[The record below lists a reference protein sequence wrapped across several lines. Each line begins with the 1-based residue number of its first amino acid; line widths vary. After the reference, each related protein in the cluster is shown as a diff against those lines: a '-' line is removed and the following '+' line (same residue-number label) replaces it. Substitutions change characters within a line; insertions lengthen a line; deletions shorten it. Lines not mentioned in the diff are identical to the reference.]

1 MGLTGSLKT
10 MTLPDLLQWVSGGK
24 KTGTLVLR
32 NGSLSKKIYFRDG
45 AIIGSWTNDSRE
57 YLGQFLLSQGVIS
70 EGQLKQAFDAQARTR
85 VMLGRIL
92 VQQGLVTEAR
102 VVEILRFK
110 AEETVY
116 ALFLWAEAEFEFLEN
131 QLPPGDQVM
140 ITISVDKVLMEGLRR
155 FDTSKVIRETLP
167 NNQVVLR
174 RTSTPL
180 TPEIA
185 ARAFPGRLYNLVD
198 GRRTIVDII
207 LEAHGSEFNVLQ
219 ALHVMV
225 QKGFLEVAPAPSS
238 APAETGSPATEALQ
252 ALVAAARELIKSGEY
267 EAALNILQKIREGGF
282 KDPEINALTQV
293 AEEYFVDRAYRHFLP
308 PDKIPVLKR
317 TVESLCDQNLSPEEV
332 FLVTRVNG
340 SWDLRSIMSISPLRE
355 IDALRALKKL
365 REKGIID
372 LVDAQAK
379 TG

>member
-1 MGLTGSLKT
+1 M
-10 MTLPDLLQWVSGGK
+10 
-24 KTGTLVLR
+24 
-32 NGSLSKKIYFRDG
+32 
-45 AIIGSWTNDSRE
+45 
-57 YLGQFLLSQGVIS
+57 
-70 EGQLKQAFDAQARTR
+70 
-85 VMLGRIL
+85 
-92 VQQGLVTEAR
+92 
-102 VVEILRFK
+102 
-110 AEETVY
+110 ETVY
-116 ALFLWAEAEFEFLEN
+116 ALFLWTEAEFEFLEN
-131 QLPPGDQVM
+131 QLPPGDQVL

-167 NNQVVLR
+167 NNLVVLR

-180 TPEIA
+180 PPEIA
-185 ARAFPGRLYNLVD
+185 ARPFPGRLYNLVD
-198 GRRTIVDII
+198 GRRTIADII
-207 LEAHGSEFNVLQ
+207 LETHGSEFNVLQ
-219 ALHVMV
+219 VLHVMV
-225 QKGFLEVAPAPSS
+225 HKGFLEVAPAPAPS
-238 APAETGSPATEALQ
+238 AAPPVTGGPAAEALQ
-252 ALVAAARELIKSGEY
+252 ALVAAARELIKSGDS
-267 EAALNILQKIREGGF
+267 EAALNVLQKIRVGGY

-293 AEEYFVDRAYRHFLP
+293 AEEYFVDRAYRHYLP
-308 PDKIPVLKR
+308 PDKIPVLRR